1 MRPLV
6 IVFARAPRL
15 GCVKRRLAAGIGDR
29 AAWRLYRAMLART
42 LRLLA
47 TDRRFETIVAV
58 TPPGARGP
66 WLQGLATVDQ
76 ASGDLAARMGTA
88 FARFPHRDVAIV
100 GSDIPAIAA
109 DDVASAFA
117 ALGLAQA
124 AFGPASDG
132 GYWLVAMGP
141 RRPYRPFARVRWSS
155 ANALA
160 DTLANFH
167 RQRVTLIRTL
177 ADLDTA
183 ADLPSR

>member
-1 MRPLV
+1 MRPLA

-47 TDRRFETIVAV
+47 ADRRFETIVAV
-58 TPPGARGP
+58 TPPAARGP

-76 ASGDLAARMGTA
+76 AEGDLAARMGGA
-88 FARFPHRDVAIV
+88 FARFPRRDVAIV
-100 GSDIPAIAA
+100 GSDIPAITAG
-109 DDVASAFA
+109 DVAGAFA
-117 ALGLAQA
+117 ALGRAQA

-141 RRPYRPFARVRWSS
+141 RRPHRPFARVRWSS
-155 ANALA
+155 ADALA
-160 DTLANFH
+160 DTLVNF
-167 RQRVTLIRTL
+167 RNRKVALVRTL
-177 ADLDTA
+177 SDLDTA
-183 ADLPSR
+183 ADLPIR